1 MPATAGFLDPGF
13 RRGDEPFFNPNSKNW
28 ILAMTPDPRI
38 RPSRTTRK
46 RLSGVVAA
54 LMLYLAAWPTVA
66 AERDYPSR
74 PIRVIVGFAPG
85 GSADITARIVG
96 QKLTELLGQTVV
108 VDNRSGASGI
118 IGTELAARAQPD
130 GYTLLEATMTTHG
143 IGPNLYQKLPY
154 DPIKS
159 FEPVVLMVRIPL
171 VMFVHASVPG
181 SNLKEVVASLKA
193 APGKYR
199 YATAGNGSPPHLA
212 AELFKLKAGVDL
224 LHVPYKGTGAAVPD
238 IVAGQV
244 HFMIDG
250 PPPFLGHVKSGRVRG
265 LAAANE
271 KRLEQ
276 LPDVPTFAEQ
286 GYKGMEAGLWYGML
300 APRGTPR
307 EVINRLNAA
316 INKALSEPVVRQR
329 FAASSIEV
337 IGGTAKEF
345 GAYVAAEIKRWGEVA
360 RAANIRIE

>member
-1 MPATAGFLDPGF
+1 M
-13 RRGDEPFFNPNSKNW
+13 
-28 ILAMTPDPRI
+28 
-38 RPSRTTRK
+38 
-46 RLSGVVAA
+46 VAA
-54 LMLYLAAWPTVA
+54 LALFSGVSPACAAQP
-66 AERDYPSR
+66 DYPSR

-181 SNLKEVVASLKA
+181 SNLKEAAAAFKAS
-193 APGKYR
+193 PGKYR

-244 HFMIDG
+244 HVMIDG
-250 PPPFLGHVKSGRVRG
+250 PPPFLGHVKAGRLRG

-271 KRLEQ
+271 KRVEQ
-276 LPDVPTFAEQ
+276 LPEVPTFAEQ

-307 EVINRLNAA
+307 DVINRLNAT
-316 INKALSEPVVRQR
+316 INKALREPDVRQR

-337 IGGTAKEF
+337 VGGTPKEF
-345 GAYVAAEIKRWGEVA
+345 GAYVAAEITRWGEVA

>member
-1 MPATAGFLDPGF
+1 MLV
-13 RRGDEPFFNPNSKNW
+13 FN
-28 ILAMTPDPRI
+28 
-38 RPSRTTRK
+38 
-46 RLSGVVAA
+46 LSAA
-54 LMLYLAAWPTVA
+54 LAAQSAYPT
-66 AERDYPSR
+66 R

-85 GSADITARIVG
+85 GSADITARTVG
-96 QKLTELLGQTVV
+96 QKMSELLGQPVV

-118 IGTELAARAQPD
+118 IGTELTARAAPD

-154 DPIKS
+154 DPVRS
-159 FEPVVLMVRIPL
+159 FEPIALMVRIPL
-171 VMFVHASVPG
+171 VMFAHVSVPG
-181 SNLKEVVASLKA
+181 KDLKEVVTALRES
-193 APGKYR
+193 PGKYR

-238 IVAGQV
+238 VIAGQV

-250 PPPFLGHVKSGRVRG
+250 PPPFLGHVKAGRVRA
-265 LAAANE
+265 LAAAND
-271 KRLEQ
+271 KRLAQ

-300 APRGTPR
+300 APKGTPQA
-307 EVINRLNAA
+307 VIKRLNAA
-316 INKALSEPVVRQR
+316 INEALKQPDVRQR
-329 FAASSIEV
+329 FAASSVEI
-337 IGGTAKEF
+337 IGGAPKEF
-345 GAYVAAEIKRWGEVA
+345 GAYISAEIKRWGEVA

>member
-1 MPATAGFLDPGF
+1 MIFGLKRNVLLASALLMYCFGAEATRAAQAPA
-13 RRGDEPFFNPNSKNW
+13 
-28 ILAMTPDPRI
+28 
-38 RPSRTTRK
+38 
-46 RLSGVVAA
+46 
-54 LMLYLAAWPTVA
+54 YPTK
-66 AERDYPSR
+66 

-85 GSADITARIVG
+85 GSADITARTVG
-96 QKLTELLGQTVV
+96 QKLSELLGQPVV

-118 IGTELAARAQPD
+118 IGSDIAARAAPD

-143 IGPNLYQKLPY
+143 IGPSLYRKLPY

-159 FEPVVLMVRIPL
+159 FEPVGLMVRIPL
-171 VMFVHASVPG
+171 VMFAHVSVPG
-181 SNLKEVVASLKA
+181 KDLKTVVASLKNS
-193 APGKYR
+193 PGKYR
-199 YATAGNGSPPHLA
+199 YASAGNGSPPHLA

-238 IVAGQV
+238 VVAGQV

-250 PPPFLGHVKSGRVRG
+250 PPPFLGHVKAGRVRA
-265 LAAANE
+265 LAAAND

-286 GYKGMEAGLWYGML
+286 GYTGMEAGLWYGML

-316 INKALSEPVVRQR
+316 INQALKQPDVRER
-329 FAASSIEV
+329 FASASVEI
-337 IGGTAKEF
+337 IGGTPKEF

-360 RAANIRIE
+360 RAAGIRID